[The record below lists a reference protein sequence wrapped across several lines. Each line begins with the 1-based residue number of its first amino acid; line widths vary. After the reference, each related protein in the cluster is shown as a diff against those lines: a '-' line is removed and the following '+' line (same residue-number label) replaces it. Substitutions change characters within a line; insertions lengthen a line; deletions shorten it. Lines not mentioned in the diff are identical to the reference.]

1 MVRRFWPKIVRNKP
15 RSVQVLGV
23 RDQWTFLALRT
34 RAARPRIK
42 DMIRDATTAG
52 LAAAQPLLSR
62 LDALVG
68 TATAAFLDTLDDCER
83 AKRHLDFQKA
93 APVADEAWEQIVHGH
108 NGWSIA
114 CPTVA
119 DVERTDPGPQED
131 KDGEKNHRC
140 LRSKTTAERTA
151 AASTTVWAV

>member
-23 RDQWTFLALRT
+23 RDQWTFLAQRT

-68 TATAAFLDTLDDCER
+68 TAFLDTLDDCER
-83 AKRHLDFQKA
+83 AKRHLDLQKA
-93 APVADEAWEQIVHGH
+93 APVADEAREQIVHGH

-151 AASTTVWAV
+151 VASTTVWAV